1 MFTPLH
7 PLSSSLVCLTSPFLI
22 YPALFLL
29 LSPCVPAPSLTR
41 GPCVPVCNISKAVR
55 QPGQGKQPSTGFRGD
70 GGRDVF
76 PQEPRDPWR
85 LLAGAREGPRGGR
98 WSPKLPPKRTHTN
111 QFIFFSLPVVIFC
124 LLSLSSSSLCLW
136 FSHSASLRSVLASVY
151 TALQQHLLHT
161 YTAIHHHSYTHFHSQ
176 SFPQSIPLLE
186 QRRYAHV
193 CTFKISWIRTV
204 CSTWE
209 KWNQEKNKAFIS
221 ECKPVKV
228 KQKEYFNLMCFWK
241 YSLNPLCQEY
251 KGETEE
257 EKRRKRIRKD
267 VKRKERDTAKG
278 EKENIEKGWE
288 RRKGE

>member
-1 MFTPLH
+1 MGAEMFFLRNQGTPGGFWLGPGRGQGGEDD
-7 PLSSSLVCLTSPFLI
+7 PLSCPPKERTLTSLSFFLFQSWSS
-22 YPALFLL
+22 AF
-29 LSPCVPAPSLTR
+29 CH
-41 GPCVPVCNISKAVR
+41 
-55 QPGQGKQPSTGFRGD
+55 
-70 GGRDVF
+70 F
-76 PQEPRDPWR
+76 PP
-85 LLAGAREGPRGGR
+85 
-98 WSPKLPPKRTHTN
+98 H
-111 QFIFFSLPVVIFC
+111 
-124 LLSLSSSSLCLW
+124 
-136 FSHSASLRSVLASVY
+136 RSVCGSLILHLSAFCVGICVH

-186 QRRYAHV
+186 QRRYAHL
-193 CTFKISWIRTV
+193 CTFKISWICTV

-209 KWNQEKNKAFIS
+209 KRNQGEKKAFIS

-228 KQKEYFNLMCFWK
+228 NQKEYFNLMCFWK
-241 YSLNPLCQEY
+241 YSLNPLCQED